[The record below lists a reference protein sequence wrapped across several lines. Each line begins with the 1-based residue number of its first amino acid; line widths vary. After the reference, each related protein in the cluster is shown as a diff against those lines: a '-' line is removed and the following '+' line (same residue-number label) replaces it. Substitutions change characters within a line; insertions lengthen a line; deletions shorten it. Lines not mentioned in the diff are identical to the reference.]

1 LKTQLAQPS
10 ISDLLS
16 ELGVIQDTFDKLF
29 GISIVGVIGSRARG
43 DHTSSSDIDIAVRR
57 QRRIGLLT
65 VTRAKAWLEKHF
77 GLGVDLV
84 FFETLPDY
92 KKEVFLKDLRQVQ

>member
-1 LKTQLAQPS
+1 MGYPTQPTL
-10 ISDLLS
+10 SDLLK
-16 ELGVIQDTFDKLF
+16 ELGAIQEKVDMLF
-29 GISIVGVIGSRARG
+29 GISIVGIIGSRARG
-43 DHTSSSDIDIAVRR
+43 DHKLSSDIDIAVRR

-84 FFETLPDY
+84 FFEALPDY
-92 KKEVFLKDLRQVQ
+92 KREVFLKDLRKIS